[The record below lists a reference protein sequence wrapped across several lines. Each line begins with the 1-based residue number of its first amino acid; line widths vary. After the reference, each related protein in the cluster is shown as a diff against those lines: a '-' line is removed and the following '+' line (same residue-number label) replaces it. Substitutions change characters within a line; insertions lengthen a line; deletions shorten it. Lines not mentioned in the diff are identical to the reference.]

1 MKGMQERARRSTV
14 AAKYDPYTLLVTL
27 DGKEQATGDL
37 YLDDGSSFAYKRGL
51 YAHRLFAYKDGVLSS
66 APLPGSPSRY
76 ITDMVIE
83 RIIIVGLKHKAAS
96 SLAKHK
102 ETGETYTVQK
112 GPVAQKAGIAQ
123 EALIVRKP
131 DLPVANDWSLQL
143 TATSSVDK

>member
-1 MKGMQERARRSTV
+1 MKEAQERARRSTV
-14 AAKYDPYTLLVTL
+14 AAKNDPYTLLVTL

-51 YAHRLFAYKDGVLSS
+51 YAHRLYTYKDGVLSS

-76 ITDMVIE
+76 TTDLFIE

-96 SLAKHK
+96 YVAKHK
-102 ETGETYTVQK
+102 ETGETYKVQK

-123 EALIVRKP
+123 EALVVRKP
-131 DLPVANDWSLQL
+131 DLPVASDWSLQL
-143 TATSSVDK
+143 SITK